1 MSLPERPFNRNTG
14 VACGYIPTAVPDPR
28 ERSSSWDGFGNQSE
42 VLESSREAVYKECPG
57 QAARDGAGV
66 VELADARDSKSRVRK
81 DVRVQVPP
89 PAPFKN
95 AQLHLLGY
103 RRGGCFRST
112 VK

>member
-1 MSLPERPFNRNTG
+1 MAFPERPFNR
-14 VACGYIPTAVPDPR
+14 
-28 ERSSSWDGFGNQSE
+28 FGITSE
-42 VLESSREAVYKECPG
+42 VLESGMEAVYKECPG
-57 QAARDGAGV
+57 RAAPYDAGV

-95 AQLHLLGY
+95 AQLHLLGH

-112 VK
+112 VM